1 MKFAEVERSR
11 ARLPVCYKNTPWSGL
26 ILYSEKVGAHSLAR
40 SFTTLLDKKS
50 REVWVYSLIISNR
63 SHAAFM
69 GVADKK
75 TRGKNVISNDPS
87 AIIRLVKTD

>member
-1 MKFAEVERSR
+1 MKSAEVERSR
-11 ARLPVCYKNTPWSGL
+11 ARLTVCYINTPRSGL

-40 SFTTLLDKKS
+40 SFATLLDKSK
-50 REVWVYSLIISNR
+50 EVWLYSLIISNR

-75 TRGKNVISNDPS
+75 HEGQM
-87 AIIRLVKTD
+87 

>member
-11 ARLPVCYKNTPWSGL
+11 ACLTVCYINTPWSGL

-40 SFTTLLDKKS
+40 SFATLLDKKS
-50 REVWVYSLIISNR
+50 KEVWLYSLIISNR

-75 TRGKNVISNDPS
+75 HEGKM
-87 AIIRLVKTD
+87 